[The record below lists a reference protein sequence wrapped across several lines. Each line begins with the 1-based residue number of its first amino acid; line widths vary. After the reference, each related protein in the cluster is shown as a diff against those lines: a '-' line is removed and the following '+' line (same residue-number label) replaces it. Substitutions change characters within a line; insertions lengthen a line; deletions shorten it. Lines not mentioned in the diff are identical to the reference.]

1 MSFSYIYSS
10 LHSFAKLFSFQACR
24 SALEHYC
31 ESYCVK
37 TAEKQLSDG
46 IAPQLQ
52 GVREEKGHVQLGF
65 HTRR

>member
-10 LHSFAKLFSFQACR
+10 LHSFAKLFSFQACC

-37 TAEKQLSDG
+37 TAEKQPSDG
-46 IAPQLQ
+46 IAPPASRCPGGEDALCP
-52 GVREEKGHVQLGF
+52 RAS
-65 HTRR
+65 